1 MERLVDKYASGGG
14 NLMEVLV
21 AGEIVGGD
29 KGYASGVLEL
39 RPEVYMVRNGT
50 VYWDEKSN

>member
-50 VYWDEKSN
+50 VY